1 MGAKLFVPNWDHA
14 AAGKLRL
21 GLIKGLG
28 AGIGNGDRW
37 SLCAKPQ
44 DQHHGCP
51 ILQNLTHT
59 TPRDKGCWAVVAP
72 ICSGMAA

>member
-21 GLIKGLG
+21 GLIKDLG

-37 SLCAKPQ
+37 LDRSFLRLYDSLA
-44 DQHHGCP
+44 
-51 ILQNLTHT
+51 L
-59 TPRDKGCWAVVAP
+59 AVVRILFA
-72 ICSGMAA
+72 GRR